1 MSKLF
6 PEKPVLFYPSIAE
19 RYGTDEAILL
29 SLLNE
34 QFHCLS
40 VGARSPGDKTIARGA
55 SSHNSNAHHVE
66 SRSPGEPGVVGARSP
81 GDDGLLLPPGHW
93 QVLTPFWSEAHFY
106 LTLDSLEDQALL
118 HVERGQ
124 GGTLKIQRQRV
135 AEQPI
140 QSNQPAPPSEQAS
153 SPAPVAR
160 SLPVYDTPPPAS
172 APAAAKGRQ
181 RGPAP
186 VFGGTS
192 GWRRHK
198 DELEQI
204 FDWHEERNQRL
215 IPMTMGWAPGPAFHD
230 MLSRQGIPE
239 AFSSQCLD
247 EFVLYWLD
255 KDRKETNW
263 DQKFLGW
270 VKREWVKKQSR
281 DAAPRANEQQP
292 SGQLNENT
300 RRDTRENR
308 KRVTAAIMDIKD
320 TDW

>member
-34 QFHCLS
+34 QFHYN
-40 VGARSPGDKTIARGA
+40 GIGGRSPDEAGVVG
-55 SSHNSNAHHVE
+55 V
-66 SRSPGEPGVVGARSP
+66 RSPGEE
-81 GDDGLLLPPGHW
+81 GLLLPPGQW

-106 LTLDSLEDQALL
+106 LTLDSLEHQALL
-118 HVERGQ
+118 QVERGQ
-124 GGTLKIQRQRV
+124 GGTMKVTRQRETEPP
-135 AEQPI
+135 AQAI
-140 QSNQPAPPSEQAS
+140 QPSEQVSPPTAAS
-153 SPAPVAR
+153 R
-160 SLPVYDTPPPAS
+160 SLPVYDTPPVS
-172 APAAAKGRQ
+172 APPVTPKGRQ

-230 MLSRQGIPE
+230 MLARQGIPE
-239 AFSSQCLD
+239 SFSSQCLD

-263 DQKFLGW
+263 DQKYLGW

-281 DAAPRANEQQP
+281 DAAPRAHEQQP
-292 SGQLNENT
+292 AGQLNENT

>member
-1 MSKLF
+1 MSNLF
-6 PEKPVLFYPSIAE
+6 PEKPILFYPSMAE
-19 RYGTDEAILL
+19 RYGADEAILL

-34 QFHCLS
+34 QFHYLGVGARS
-40 VGARSPGDKTIARGA
+40 PEEPGVVGARSPGDKTIARGA
-55 SSHNSNAHHVE
+55 SSHNSNANH
-66 SRSPGEPGVVGARSP
+66 VGARSP
-81 GDDGLLLPPGHW
+81 GEEGLLLPPGHW

-118 HVERGQ
+118 QVERAQ
-124 GGTLKIQRQRV
+124 GGTLKITRQQV
-135 AEQPI
+135 AQQPA
-140 QSNQPAPPSEQAS
+140 QPNQPVPASEQAPP
-153 SPAPVAR
+153 PAPAAR
-160 SLPVYDTPPPAS
+160 SLPVYDTPPVS
-172 APAAAKGRQ
+172 APVPAAKGRQ

-230 MLSRQGIPE
+230 MLARQGIPE
-239 AFSSQCLD
+239 AFSTHCLD

-281 DAAPRANEQQP
+281 DAAPRTHEQQP
-292 SGQLNENT
+292 AGQLNENT

>member
-1 MSKLF
+1 MSSLF

-34 QFHCLS
+34 QFHFNGLPGS
-40 VGARSPGDKTIARGA
+40 AVGARSPGDKTIARGA
-55 SSHNSNAHHVE
+55 SSHNSIAHHVGD
-66 SRSPGEPGVVGARSP
+66 RSPGEGV
-81 GDDGLLLPPGHW
+81 LLPPGHW
-93 QVLTPFWSEAHFY
+93 QILTPFWSEAHFY
-106 LTLDSLEDQALL
+106 QTLDSLERQALL

-124 GGTLKIQRQRV
+124 GGTLKLQRQPV
-135 AEQPI
+135 AEQPA
-140 QSNQPAPPSEQAS
+140 QPVQPSEQP
-153 SPAPVAR
+153 SPSAPAANR
-160 SLPVYDTPPPAS
+160 SLPVYDTPPVS
-172 APAAAKGRQ
+172 APPVSAPPATTKGRQ

-192 GWRRHK
+192 GWRRDK

-230 MLSRQGIPE
+230 MLARQGIPE
-239 AFSSQCLD
+239 AFSTQCLD

-281 DAAPRANEQQP
+281 DAAPRAHEQQP
-292 SGQLNENT
+292 AGQLNENT